1 MRRRSRLVIMLRSIS
16 DELGVTQKKWGKS
29 LEILYVLLCSTE
41 KKKLMQFD
49 EINNC
54 LSQSLKSMCF

>member
-29 LEILYVLLCSTE
+29 LEILYVLCSNE
-41 KKKLMQFD
+41 KKID
-49 EINNC
+49 
-54 LSQSLKSMCF
+54 